1 MTATFHAKSPEGRHT
16 WGAVL
21 AMALAAFA
29 LVASEFMPV
38 SLLTPIAADLQVSEG
53 QAGQGI
59 SVSGLFALFT
69 SLLIASVAA
78 RVDRKRL
85 LLSLTLLMILSGT
98 LVAFAPGYLSFM
110 AGRAL
115 IGVAIGGFWSLS
127 AATTLRLVPEN
138 QVPRAL
144 AIVNGGNALATV
156 IAAPLGSFLGALIG
170 WRGAFFCV
178 VPVAAIAA
186 VWLLVSLPPL
196 KAQPAA
202 GSGNVFSLMKRI
214 PVALGMLAVSLFFM
228 GQFMLFTYLRPFL
241 ETVTQVQVSTLS
253 LMLLVIGLAG
263 LVGTFLIEA
272 FLKNALYRTLII
284 IPLMMAAIAMALVAF
299 GASVSITTVLL
310 GLWGLVAT
318 AAPVAWWTWLTRALP
333 DDAEAGGG
341 LMVAII
347 QLAITAGATVGG
359 LAFDQS
365 GYQATFEL
373 SAAVLVVAAVL
384 AVLAARATTRTPFR
398 VSNMAV

>member
-1 MTATFHAKSPEGRHT
+1 M
-16 WGAVL
+16 
-21 AMALAAFA
+21 
-29 LVASEFMPV
+29 
-38 SLLTPIAADLQVSEG
+38 
-53 QAGQGI
+53 
-59 SVSGLFALFT
+59 
-69 SLLIASVAA
+69 AA
-78 RVDRKRL
+78 RVERKRL
-85 LLSLTLLMILSGT
+85 LLSLTLLMIVSGT
-98 LVAFAPGYLSFM
+98 VVALAPDYLTFM

-127 AATTLRLVPEN
+127 AATAMRLVPED

-156 IAAPLGSFLGALIG
+156 IAAPLGSFLGSLIG

-178 VPVAAIAA
+178 VPVAALAA
-186 VWLLVSLPPL
+186 VWLLASLPSL

-202 GSGNVFSLMKRI
+202 GTGNVFSLLKRM

-241 ETVTQVQVSTLS
+241 ETVTQVSVTTLS

-263 LVGTFLIEA
+263 LAGTFLIEA

-299 GASVSITTVLL
+299 GASVSVTTVLL

-341 LMVAII
+341 LMVAIV
-347 QLAITAGATVGG
+347 QLAIAAGATAGG
-359 LAFDQS
+359 LAFDLS
-365 GYQATFEL
+365 GYRATFEL
-373 SAAVLVVAAVL
+373 SAALLVVVAAML
-384 AVLAARATTRTPFR
+384 AVLAARAATRKPFR
-398 VSNMAV
+398 ATNVAA